1 MFNVIILC
9 NQKPY
14 TYRFMHALFHIQT
27 VIVPRDWYRPEG
39 FSPRVDIGRGMITV
53 LIWKK
58 ACINLFITYFN
69 IELKRTKLTSH
80 RHQTYGY
87 EWSISASETPT
98 NHSSLNVD
106 IFQTTINSWAEVTSW
121 GSREAWYR
129 VIRVLP
135 RWQISLWH
143 FWCLRMG
150 KIDVIAYKYV
160 IKMFNVII
168 LCKSLMKLKV

>member
-69 IELKRTKLTSH
+69 IELKRTKLNSH
-80 RHQTYGY
+80 TDTKLTD
-87 EWSISASETPT
+87 ISDRY
-98 NHSSLNVD
+98 L
-106 IFQTTINSWAEVTSW
+106 
-121 GSREAWYR
+121 
-129 VIRVLP
+129 LP
-135 RWQISLWH
+135 KRQQIIP
-143 FWCLRMG
+143 R
-150 KIDVIAYKYV
+150 
-160 IKMFNVII
+160 
-168 LCKSLMKLKV
+168 